1 MKYKTEEDKRQVA
14 RSFFLKSIEDKR
26 AINKC
31 IREGGNLN
39 KVIDERKVKFSAPII
54 DCSNLIVKKSLLSTI
69 KKRIIF

>member
-1 MKYKTEEDKRQVA
+1 MKYKIEEDKRQVA

-39 KVIDERKVKFSAPII
+39 KVIDDEKLNFPLPYDYSKDELNVYTLKYLFYS
-54 DCSNLIVKKSLLSTI
+54 
-69 KKRIIF
+69 